1 VSFSVDSKE
10 IERRASLYHDDG
22 LLDIALGL
30 ALLLFGL
37 AMILDQT
44 ALAGVYVV
52 LTLPAVM
59 SAKRAIT
66 VPRMPYVDFV
76 PAPHAERAM
85 TRVALMAAVAGAAL
99 LTLGLLVFGL
109 SGTLPSWLLLWIRDY
124 ALVLFGVLVAGLLS
138 VIGWAL
144 GVGRLYGYAALMAV
158 GFVGGRWLGLTTPLY
173 VAALGAVIL
182 SCGIAVLVQFVR
194 RYPR

>member
-1 VSFSVDSKE
+1 VSFSADSKE

-44 ALAGVYVV
+44 ALVGVYVV

-66 VPRMPYVDFV
+66 VPRMPYVDFT
-76 PAPHAERAM
+76 PAPQAERAM
-85 TRVALMAAVAGAAL
+85 ARVALMAAVAGAVL
-99 LTLGLLVFGL
+99 LTLGLLAFGL
-109 SGTLPSWLLLWIRDY
+109 SGALPVWLLLWMRAY
-124 ALVLFGVLVAGLLS
+124 ALVLFGMLVAGLLS
-138 VIGWAL
+138 VIGWVL

-158 GFVGGRWLGLTTPLY
+158 AFVSGHILDLATPLY
-173 VAALGAVIL
+173 VTALGAVIL
-182 SCGIAVLVQFVR
+182 ACAIAVLVRFVR
-194 RYPR
+194 RYPG